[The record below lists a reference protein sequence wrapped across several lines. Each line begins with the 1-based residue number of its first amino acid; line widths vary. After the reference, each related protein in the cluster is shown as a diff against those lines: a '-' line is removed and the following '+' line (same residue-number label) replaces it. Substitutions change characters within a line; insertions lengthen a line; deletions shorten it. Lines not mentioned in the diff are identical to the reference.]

1 MYTIHAQTRCQQ
13 RAISPEVVDTL
24 LAYGQSKRH
33 AGADIYFLDKRART
47 RAAAALGE
55 RYKRMEKRL
64 NSYLV
69 VSDDGQ
75 LITAARR
82 RTRLKF

>member
-1 MYTIHAQTRCQQ
+1 MYTAHAQTRCQQ
-13 RAISPEVVDTL
+13 RAIPHEVVDAL
-24 LAYGQSKRH
+24 LAYGERRRH
-33 AGADIYFLDKRART
+33 HGADVYYLNRQART

-55 RYKRMEKRL
+55 RYKRIEKRL

-75 LITAARR
+75 LITAGRR